1 MPIKAPPL
9 DESVSRAHAL
19 NARNHSHQSLPGL
32 RGPSPSGAVVVV
44 SEPEPQ
50 EITFARNRTTL
61 NMERATRELDPYIK
75 ERRLV
80 ERRITELST
89 EIERIRVMLDRFRL
103 PLQDSNR
110 RLYSSNETQKRRKKQ
125 KQKHIFRLH
134 TLYATEVLQKQ
145 EEVMRLRDHLQEIN
159 ENMETILRNY
169 EDMRTLADIN
179 RGGQFIHARKHAH
192 KHARKH
198 AHKHTRKHTRRHKWS
213 LKYKRSID
221 CRHPKGFSQRQHC
234 TYGTGG
240 SAPRKPPTGDSVPR
254 KPPHRGLCP
263 P

>member
-1 MPIKAPPL
+1 MPIPAVKRTREEIERQAT
-9 DESVSRAHAL
+9 AAL
-19 NARNHSHQSLPGL
+19 NHPQQS
-32 RGPSPSGAVVVV
+32 RPSPSGAVVVV

-145 EEVMRLRDHLQEIN
+145 EEVMRLRDYLQEIN
-159 ENMETILRNY
+159 ENMESILRKY

-179 RGGQFIHARKHAH
+179 RGGQFIHTR
-192 KHARKH
+192 
-198 AHKHTRKHTRRHKWS
+198 KHTRKHTRRHKWS

-221 CRHPKGFSQRQHC
+221 CKHPKGFSQRQHC
-234 TYGTGG
+234 TYG
-240 SAPRKPPTGDSVPR
+240 RKNWTR
-254 KPPHRGLCP
+254 KH
-263 P
+263 

>member
-1 MPIKAPPL
+1 MPIIPAVKRTRWEIERQA
-9 DESVSRAHAL
+9 AA
-19 NARNHSHQSLPGL
+19 NHSHQSRPSPS
-32 RGPSPSGAVVVV
+32 RPIPSRPSPSGAVVVV

-125 KQKHIFRLH
+125 KQKHIFRLY

-145 EEVMRLRDHLQEIN
+145 EEVMRLRDYLQEIN
-159 ENMETILRNY
+159 ENMESILRKY

-179 RGGQFIHARKHAH
+179 RGGQFIHARKHA
-192 KHARKH
+192 
-198 AHKHTRKHTRRHKWS
+198 RKHTRRHKWS

-221 CRHPKGFSQRQHC
+221 CKHPKGFSQRQHC
-234 TYGTGG
+234 TYG
-240 SAPRKPPTGDSVPR
+240 RKNWTR
-254 KPPHRGLCP
+254 KH
-263 P
+263 